1 MAYDQ
6 NGNWTGGWIGEAIDE
21 TTKRREGYQA
31 TEKWLVDPIFPS
43 GAMHLIGGPSGSGKT
58 TWLLQQLH
66 EWDQGLPLFGRYKS
80 NPVPWVY
87 IGCDRSLR
95 ETDKTLQ
102 RLGYH
107 DWKFEAY
114 ALEDLLTHVK
124 DAGMLKVKESPSI
137 NQHIL
142 AKFPDIELF
151 VIEGLQ
157 ALMPDMERGRSQNKA
172 ELLWALSLRLNLE
185 PVNKTIIATTHSPK
199 VTQAGGVAQ
208 DARSKFLGSQ
218 GFIGTCST
226 MVGFEKDENRPQQ
239 RKVKIMGRNFPDID
253 QIYSLD
259 ERGKFVLE
267 SEGEV
272 GEKQTP
278 VETAEDRDTQILIA
292 ASQLLEFT
300 VDEMAA
306 SLKWKVSKYTVLRDL
321 AKLAQSGSL
330 KVRKEGRKFVFTYPP
345 SSVQ

>member
-1 MAYDQ
+1 MPYDQ
-6 NGNWTGGWIGEAIDE
+6 DGNWTGGWVGDAIDE
-21 TTKRREGYQA
+21 TTRRREGYQA
-31 TEKWLVDPIFPS
+31 NERWLVDPIFPA

-58 TWLLQQLH
+58 TWLLQQLW
-66 EWDQGLPLFGRYKS
+66 EWDQGLPLFGKYKS
-80 NPVPWVY
+80 TPVPWVY

-114 ALEDLLTHVK
+114 ALEDLLPHTK
-124 DAGMLKVKESPSI
+124 DAGMLKVKDSPNI

-142 AKFPDIELF
+142 AKFPNIELF

-157 ALMPDMERGRSQNKA
+157 AVMPDMEKGRSQNKT
-172 ELLWALSLRLNLE
+172 ELLWALSLRLNIE
-185 PVNKTIIATTHSPK
+185 PINKTIIATTHSPK
-199 VTQAGGVAQ
+199 VAAAGGVAQ

-239 RKVKIMGRNFPDID
+239 RRVKIMGRNFADID
-253 QIYSLD
+253 QTYSLD

-267 SEGEV
+267 SEGKEV
-272 GEKQTP
+272 
-278 VETAEDRDTQILIA
+278 VETEEDRDTQMLVC
-292 ASQLLEFT
+292 ASRLGEFT
-300 VDEMAA
+300 VEDMAGA
-306 SLKWKVSKYTVLRDL
+306 LKWKISKYTVLREL
-321 AKLAQSGSL
+321 AKLAQAGLL
-330 KVRKEGRKFVFTYPP
+330 KVRKEGRKFVFTYP
-345 SSVQ
+345 SQTVQ